1 MGNLKAFMLP
11 PVEEETKEVIISDR
25 FKDGDKPVPFVIR
38 VISQETNEA
47 LRKRASH
54 PVRRNGMVVSEEFD
68 TSTYG
73 KLLLQACVVSPNFKD
88 AELCEYYK
96 TKDPLEVPGKM
107 LKAGEYNKLIKEINA
122 LNGFVETDNDV
133 KTLEDEAKNS

>member
-38 VISQETNEA
+38 VISYETNEA

-68 TSTYG
+68 SNLYG
-73 KLLLQACVVSPNFKD
+73 RLLVQACVASPNFKD

-96 TKDPLEVPGKM
+96 TKDPLEVPGRM
-107 LKAGEYNKLIKEINA
+107 LKAGEFNKLMREINK
-122 LNGFVETDNDV
+122 LNGFAQND
-133 KTLEDEAKNS
+133 EDMATIEEEAKNS